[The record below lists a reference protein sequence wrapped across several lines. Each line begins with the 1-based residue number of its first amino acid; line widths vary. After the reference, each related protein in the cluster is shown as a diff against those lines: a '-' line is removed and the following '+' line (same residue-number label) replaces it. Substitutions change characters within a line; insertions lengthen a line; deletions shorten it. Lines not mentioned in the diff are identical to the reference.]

1 VPETPQGRWMKT
13 NPRWKKMKAQVKQKA
28 FARLNDRE
36 QLKQVAAAI
45 WHNSPLLD

>member
-1 VPETPQGRWMKT
+1 MKT
-13 NPRWKKMKAQVKQKA
+13 NPRWKKMKPQAKRKA
-28 FARLNDRE
+28 FAHMPNKE

>member
-1 VPETPQGRWMKT
+1 MKT

-28 FARLNDRE
+28 FSRLNDKE
-36 QLKQVAAAI
+36 QLKQVAQAI